1 MLPFMGR
8 RGLGSFKRR
17 PVEKTEVEWR
27 GERSG
32 SWGGN
37 FFLAGVLWCWGA
49 DPESRLLL
57 VLLGDWSVGALPS
70 SVQQGPGKRPSTRS
84 PRAVAPLAGEK
95 ERHLKKNAT

>member
-1 MLPFMGR
+1 MEGR
-8 RGLGSFKRR
+8 EEWVLG
-17 PVEKTEVEWR
+17 
-27 GERSG
+27 GI
-32 SWGGN
+32 
-37 FFLAGVLWCWGA
+37 FLAEVLWCWGA

-95 ERHLKKNAT
+95 VRHLKKYAICFFFHCFLVQ

>member
-1 MLPFMGR
+1 MEGR
-8 RGLGSFKRR
+8 EEWVLG
-17 PVEKTEVEWR
+17 
-27 GERSG
+27 GI
-32 SWGGN
+32 

-95 ERHLKKNAT
+95 ERHLKKNACLLKPASSSPP

>member
-1 MLPFMGR
+1 MEGR
-8 RGLGSFKRR
+8 
-17 PVEKTEVEWR
+17 EEWVL
-27 GERSG
+27 
-32 SWGGN
+32 GGN

-95 ERHLKKNAT
+95 VCHLF